1 MNEKN
6 FKLIRNVLI
15 IGIGTVFSKMI
26 SFIMTPFFSSW
37 LSPSQYGIYDLIAT
51 YVSLCVPFVTL
62 QLDQAVYRFSME
74 RKECGNYYYKKV
86 IQFMIPVVIV
96 VAFVVYFLMYF
107 NGFQNGIILGFLMY
121 FISLS
126 FYSVFSE
133 YIRGKNKLIAYSLL
147 SITTGVLLIIFSV
160 ILVKKFMLGVAG
172 LLISFALS
180 YGLTFILFQL
190 YFKPFKIT
198 QKDNKDIKSLLKYSI
213 PLIPNNISWWIT
225 NVSDRT
231 IINIII
237 GSYYNGIYAICCKI
251 PTMLSIIFGVF
262 NLSFQQ
268 IAMEETDIHNQ
279 KKYYNELIKKVVKI
293 LFLGSIIIVSFTP
306 IIYRLFLKNDYW
318 KGIDCVPVLLCG
330 AVYLSLAQY
339 VGDILLVKKKTL
351 WICGSTICAAICNVI
366 VNIIIIPYAGILGAS
381 IATMFSYFL
390 MFVIRLYSNKN
401 FFYSK
406 NLVLYIINYT
416 VIFIVFTILILNYK
430 SNTLI
435 NCLLAIISIL
445 FFFILNI
452 KEMKKI
458 ISRLKRKDR

>member
-1 MNEKN
+1 
-6 FKLIRNVLI
+6 
-15 IGIGTVFSKMI
+15 
-26 SFIMTPFFSSW
+26 
-37 LSPSQYGIYDLIAT
+37 
-51 YVSLCVPFVTL
+51 
-62 QLDQAVYRFSME
+62 
-74 RKECGNYYYKKV
+74 
-86 IQFMIPVVIV
+86 
-96 VAFVVYFLMYF
+96 
-107 NGFQNGIILGFLMY
+107 MY

-351 WICGSTICAAICNVI
+351 WIGGSTICAAICNVI

-445 FFFILNI
+445 FFFILDI

>member
-160 ILVKKFMLGVAG
+160 ILVKKFML
-172 LLISFALS
+172 
-180 YGLTFILFQL
+180 
-190 YFKPFKIT
+190 
-198 QKDNKDIKSLLKYSI
+198 
-213 PLIPNNISWWIT
+213 
-225 NVSDRT
+225 
-231 IINIII
+231 
-237 GSYYNGIYAICCKI
+237 
-251 PTMLSIIFGVF
+251 
-262 NLSFQQ
+262 
-268 IAMEETDIHNQ
+268 H
-279 KKYYNELIKKVVKI
+279 
-293 LFLGSIIIVSFTP
+293 
-306 IIYRLFLKNDYW
+306 
-318 KGIDCVPVLLCG
+318 
-330 AVYLSLAQY
+330 
-339 VGDILLVKKKTL
+339 
-351 WICGSTICAAICNVI
+351 
-366 VNIIIIPYAGILGAS
+366 
-381 IATMFSYFL
+381 
-390 MFVIRLYSNKN
+390 
-401 FFYSK
+401 
-406 NLVLYIINYT
+406 
-416 VIFIVFTILILNYK
+416 
-430 SNTLI
+430 
-435 NCLLAIISIL
+435 
-445 FFFILNI
+445 
-452 KEMKKI
+452 
-458 ISRLKRKDR
+458 